1 MAKEYI
7 IKDDIIKTINKKHS
21 SNYQRYKNNWS
32 KSLLQIGSKKEVQKQ
47 NASTISQINVDY
59 YVKGSRS
66 FFTIFDKIFTKCPVY
81 ALFLN
86 RVYIHFFHFGTFKIT
101 KNRPNLDPCS
111 ALLCFFS
118 GVKNG
123 RDPCRSNYRWLNC
136 VQ

>member
-7 IKDDIIKTINKKHS
+7 IKDDIIKTMNKKHS
-21 SNYQRYKNNWS
+21 SNYQRYKKNWS

-59 YVKGSRS
+59 YVKDHGHFSQFLTRFSRN
-66 FFTIFDKIFTKCPVY
+66 
-81 ALFLN
+81 ALYMHFFLN